1 MRCFIAIDLPEEIKK
16 EIAKIQKQL
25 PDFKGKLT
33 EKDNLHLTLKFL
45 GEISDEQVN
54 NIKEKLEKIKFNKF
68 KAKLQNIGVFS
79 ESFVRIIWINLE
91 NCDGLQKEI
100 DNALSKLFKR
110 EERFM
115 SHLTIARV
123 KYIKDKQK
131 FLDSLK
137 KIKIAPVEFEVQ
149 GFALKK
155 STLTGRGPIYGDI
168 IRFSLF

>member
-68 KAKLQNIGVFS
+68 KAKLGGAGIFS
-79 ESFVRIIWINLE
+79 ENFIRIVWLELE
-91 NCDGLQKEI
+91 NCDKLQKET
-100 DNALSKLFKR
+100 DEKLKDLFKK

-115 SHLTIARV
+115 SNLTIARV
-123 KYIKDKQK
+123 KSTKDKK
-131 FLDSLK
+131 LFIEALR
-137 KIKIAPVEFEVQ
+137 KIQVKPSEFEVQ

-155 STLTGRGPIYGDI
+155 STLTEKGPFYEDI
-168 IRFSLF
+168 ARFNFY